1 MIRKATTSV
10 KPDDHKVVDGEIA
23 NDLEDINSSLKSIMV
38 DNYERILFRPILAYK
53 IKPDKNAFLG
63 MLQANWRYLMFS
75 NRKLYNMD
83 PKVYNDGDVDKR
95 KLIKNQ
101 IDISCLTHLIFAP

>member
-1 MIRKATTSV
+1 
-10 KPDDHKVVDGEIA
+10 
-23 NDLEDINSSLKSIMV
+23 
-38 DNYERILFRPILAYK
+38 
-53 IKPDKNAFLG
+53 
-63 MLQANWRYLMFS
+63 MFS

-101 IDISCLTHLIFAP
+101 IDISCLTHLIFVPSFEFSFWKIEHIPETSMYILQKHTAKFSRLSDSRSNTGSHCCISSSVWQIITAANEGTVQCKSQ

>member
-1 MIRKATTSV
+1 
-10 KPDDHKVVDGEIA
+10 
-23 NDLEDINSSLKSIMV
+23 
-38 DNYERILFRPILAYK
+38 
-53 IKPDKNAFLG
+53 

>member
-1 MIRKATTSV
+1 
-10 KPDDHKVVDGEIA
+10 
-23 NDLEDINSSLKSIMV
+23 
-38 DNYERILFRPILAYK
+38 
-53 IKPDKNAFLG
+53 
-63 MLQANWRYLMFS
+63 MFS

-101 IDISCLTHLIFAP
+101 IDICCLTHLIFAP

>member
-1 MIRKATTSV
+1 
-10 KPDDHKVVDGEIA
+10 
-23 NDLEDINSSLKSIMV
+23 
-38 DNYERILFRPILAYK
+38 
-53 IKPDKNAFLG
+53 
-63 MLQANWRYLMFS
+63 MFS

-101 IDISCLTHLIFAP
+101 IDISCLTHLIFCPQFEFAAYECLDPLKLRPSIVNEFRKKPVDVILGFSGENSGGSFHEGDIAL